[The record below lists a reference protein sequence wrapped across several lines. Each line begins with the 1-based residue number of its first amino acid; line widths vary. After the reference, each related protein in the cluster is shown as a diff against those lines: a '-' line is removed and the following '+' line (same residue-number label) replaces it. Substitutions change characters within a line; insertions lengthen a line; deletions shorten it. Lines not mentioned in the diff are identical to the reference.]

1 MPNRFTGGEL
11 AGIITACV
19 GGATALG
26 AFVKWLFGGRKREQI
41 KSLMEQYEFLEKRYN
56 ELNAKVDGLYKQ
68 VHALEK
74 ERLDLMQENN
84 ELRLALKEAQH
95 NVCLVPD
102 DECLKRLPKR
112 DQCRLRNI
120 LRGEYAKEHPGVQF
134 PDDSNREEGHEA
146 E

>member
-1 MPNRFTGGEL
+1 
-11 AGIITACV
+11 
-19 GGATALG
+19 
-26 AFVKWLFGGRKREQI
+26 
-41 KSLMEQYEFLEKRYN
+41 MEQYEFLEKRYK
-56 ELNAKVDGLYKQ
+56 ELSSKVDLLYKQ
-68 VHALEK
+68 VHALEQ
-74 ERLDLMQENN
+74 ERLDLIQENN

-120 LRGEYAKEHPGVQF
+120 LRGEYAKKHPGVQF
-134 PDDSNREEGHEA
+134 PDDKEEGHET

>member
-1 MPNRFTGGEL
+1 MPSRFTGGEI

-26 AFVKWLFGGRKREQI
+26 AFVKWLFGGRKNEQI
-41 KSLMEQYEFLEKRYN
+41 KSLMEQYKFLEERYK
-56 ELNAKVDGLYKQ
+56 ELNDKVDGLYRQ
-68 VHALEK
+68 VHMLEQEK
-74 ERLDLMQENN
+74 LNLMQENN
-84 ELRLALKEAQH
+84 ELKLALKEAKH
-95 NVCLVPD
+95 NECLVPD

-134 PDDSNREEGHEA
+134 PNDSNREEGHEA

>member
-120 LRGEYAKEHPGVQF
+120 LRGEYAKKHPGVQF
-134 PDDSNREEGHEA
+134 PDDKEEGHEA